1 MIYSSLYYKCNKGLQ
16 IVNIYYVYFPFWL
29 VQYPHMIVYLSNK
42 CTHYGKEAKKE
53 HHDAKA

>member
-1 MIYSSLYYKCNKGLQ
+1 MIYSSLYYKRNKGLQ

-29 VQYPHMIVYLSNK
+29 VQYPHIIVYLSNK

-53 HHDAKA
+53 HHDA